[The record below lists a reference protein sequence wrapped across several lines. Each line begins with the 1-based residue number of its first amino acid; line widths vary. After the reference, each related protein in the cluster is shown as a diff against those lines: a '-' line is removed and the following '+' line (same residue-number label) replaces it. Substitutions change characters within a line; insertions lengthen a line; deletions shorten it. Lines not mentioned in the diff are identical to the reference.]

1 MTNTKESLENILAY
15 DHWRHRV
22 QLAPGLFTQGYNTVD
37 DEWERNYLP
46 ANLNGKSFLDVGAND
61 GFYSFEAEKRGAT
74 RITAIDIY
82 TGDANTMTGGWD
94 IKGITLLKNY
104 LNSKVEIENL
114 SIFDLSTKKTNWDVV
129 FCSDVLSW
137 LTDIPAA
144 IKQLTEVCTE
154 TLIIKDTF
162 SLDNTEYKL
171 RTHHYGKG
179 EIYRMNLKY
188 LEQELDKVNYQI
200 KEVHRLFTYEQYRWQ
215 AKTFPMVLSKGT
227 IGIYKS
233 PFEQN
238 PFSEKTIKGE
248 WLLSMYKDFLYVK
261 DTGWVKKSEVLIEN
275 RYQENPVK
283 RLAKRLMSK
292 TMLES
297 YYAKNNNEKNIGEK
311 IIIAEKKAL

>member
-1 MTNTKESLENILAY
+1 MTNSKEGLENILAY

-37 DEWERNYLP
+37 NEWERNRLP
-46 ANLNGKSFLDVGAND
+46 ENLNGKSFLDVGAND
-61 GFYSFEAEKRGAT
+61 GFYSFEAEKRGASE
-74 RITAIDIY
+74 ITAIDIY

-94 IKGITLLKNY
+94 IEGITLLKKY
-104 LNSKVEIENL
+104 LNSKVEIESL
-114 SIFDLSTKKTNWDVV
+114 SVFDLSTKNRKWDVV

-144 IKQLTEVCTE
+144 LKQLTDVCTE
-154 TLIIKDTF
+154 CLIIKDTF
-162 SLDNTEYKL
+162 SLENSAYKL

-188 LEQELDKVNYQI
+188 LEEELSKVNYQI

-215 AKTFPMVLSKGT
+215 AQTFPKVLSKGA

-238 PFSEKTIKGE
+238 PYSEKIIKGE
-248 WLLSMYKDFLYVK
+248 WLLSDYQNFLYVK

-275 RYQENPVK
+275 RHQENPVK

-292 TMLES
+292 AMLES
-297 YYAKNNNEKNIGEK
+297 YYAKNNAEKNIGEK